1 MVKAILQKDKNNS
14 NNNNYKIVKNNNCE
28 QTITYY
34 ILFPYIFTFI
44 SIINY

>member
-14 NNNNYKIVKNNNCE
+14 NNNNNYKIVKNNNCE

-34 ILFPYIFTFI
+34 ILVPYIFT
-44 SIINY
+44 